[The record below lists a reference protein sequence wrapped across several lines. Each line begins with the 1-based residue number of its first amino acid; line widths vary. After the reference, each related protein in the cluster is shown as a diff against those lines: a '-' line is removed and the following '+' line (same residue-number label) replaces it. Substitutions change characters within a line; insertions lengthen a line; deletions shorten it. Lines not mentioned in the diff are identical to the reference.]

1 MNGVKNR
8 LMTNEVSVTF
18 RELFEELPVQTG
30 LFSFGPVLLGIAQL
44 WNGYS
49 HQTALS
55 FHALFAVVMVGFAV
69 LVTRYHLASFRL
81 EKLERV

>member
-1 MNGVKNR
+1 
-8 LMTNEVSVTF
+8 MTDEASVTF
-18 RELFEELPVQTG
+18 RDLFCELPIQTG
-30 LFSFGPVLLGIAQL
+30 MFSFGPVFLGIAQL

-55 FHALFAVVMVGFAV
+55 YHALFATVMVGFAI

-81 EKLERV
+81 KRLERL